1 MENKAVP
8 SIISK
13 IQVATLCVMFF
24 LFPLFFIP
32 GSTDPFSLGKSVI
45 LILGTSIL
53 MLTWAISSIYKRGF
67 IYKSSPFNI
76 PVGIFTIVILAS
88 SLLSKNMYDSLTS
101 SAPLLA
107 ACVLYF
113 AISSIV
119 SNRKSLVTIILS
131 LIAGGV
137 LSALLSIAY
146 YLKLYII
153 PIPEIQS
160 QYFST
165 FGSSIQQI
173 IYLIALFMFPLF
185 SILRQTKTRKLNMS
199 NDMILE
205 FGIGGAIVLGVFF
218 LVISIIT
225 SPAKPI
231 LLPYTYGLQIA
242 AATISQDVSRLF
254 ISFPLGSGYGTFIN
268 DFARFRLQELNS
280 NATLATAYPSYSS
293 SFALDLMT
301 TTGILGILSYLFIV
315 FKALRTRLKDTNPSY
330 FALLILF
337 IVSFFLP
344 FGITSIALIFIL
356 LGIYTSSL
364 FLANDRRVHNTSLSL
379 VAFDQGII
387 SSEDV
392 ARNEKIKSESLILP
406 ILILI
411 LVVLAG
417 GFLSYFTV
425 KLVSADTKLVSS
437 LVIPKGKKVTIQQQ
451 YDMQRSAVLEFPYKS
466 DYHRAFSQLNMNLA
480 NSIANSVPKGSTP
493 SALVQQNIIQL
504 LQQSVNSARI
514 AADIAPLTSTNWANL
529 AQVYRNVIGVGQAAD
544 QFAVAAMNQ
553 AVLLDPTNPF
563 LRLDFGGIY
572 YQLNQLDLAQT
583 QFQTA
588 INLKPD
594 FANAYYNLGHVVE
607 SKGDLTTALSLYE
620 TTLSLARSNPADKK
634 KLEAEINAMKKR
646 ISDANANATS
656 QQNNQVN
663 VEGNQQQQSPIG
675 INAPT
680 AQFPAPK
687 KPVKLAPPPGET
699 ATTTPTPSAAPTA
712 VPTP

>member
-8 SIISK
+8 PIISK
-13 IQVATLCVMFF
+13 VQIAVISVMMF
-24 LFPLFFIP
+24 LLPLFLIP
-32 GSTDPFSLGKSVI
+32 NSTDPFTLGKSIV

-76 PVGIFTIVILAS
+76 PVGIFTLVVLIS
-88 SLLSKNMYDSLTS
+88 SLLSKNMYDSLLA
-101 SAPLLA
+101 SAPILA
-107 ACVLYF
+107 SCVLYF

-119 SNRKSLVTIILS
+119 SQRKSLVTIILA
-131 LIAGGV
+131 LILGGV
-137 LSALLSIAY
+137 LSGLLSVLY
-146 YLKLYII
+146 YLKLYIL
-153 PIPEIQS
+153 PIPEIQN
-160 QYFST
+160 QYFSS

-173 IYLIALFMFPLF
+173 IYLVALFMFPLF
-185 SILRQTKTRKLNMS
+185 SILRQTKTRKLAIS
-199 NDMILE
+199 NDMLLELGVGGGIL
-205 FGIGGAIVLGVFF
+205 LGVFF
-218 LVISIIT
+218 LIISIIT

-254 ISFPLGSGYGTFIN
+254 ISFPFGSGYGTFIN
-268 DFARFRLQELNS
+268 DFARFRLQELNTS
-280 NATLATAYPSYSS
+280 TTFATAYPSYSS

-356 LGIYTSSL
+356 LGVYTSSL

-387 SSEDV
+387 STEDV
-392 ARNEKIKSESLILP
+392 TRNERIKSESLILP
-406 ILILI
+406 IIVLI
-411 LVVLAG
+411 VVVGVG
-417 GFLSYFTV
+417 GFASYFTV
-425 KLVSADTKLVSS
+425 KLASADTKLVSS
-437 LVIPKGKKVTIQQQ
+437 LVIPKGKKLTVQQQ
-451 YDMQRSAVLEFPYKS
+451 YDMQRSAVLDFPYKS

-480 NSIANSVPKGSTP
+480 NSIANSVPRGSTP

-504 LQQSVNSARI
+504 LQQSVNSART
-514 AADIAPLTSTNWANL
+514 AADIAPLSATNWANL

-544 QFAVAAMNQ
+544 QFAIAAMNQ
-553 AVLLDPTNPF
+553 AVLLDPTNPY

-572 YQLNQLDLAQT
+572 YQLNQLDLAQA

-620 TTLSLARSNPADKK
+620 TTLSLARSNPTDKK

-646 ISDANANATS
+646 ITDANANT
-656 QQNNQVN
+656 QNTQVN
-663 VEGNQQQQSPIG
+663 VEGGNQQQTPIG

-680 AQFPAPK
+680 TQFPAPK
-687 KPVKLAPPPGET
+687 KPVKLSPPPGE
-699 ATTTPTPSAAPTA
+699 ATTASPTPSAAAT
-712 VPTP
+712 PTP

>member
-1 MENKAVP
+1 METKMVP
-8 SIISK
+8 PIISK
-13 IQVATLCVMFF
+13 IQIAVLSVMLFS
-24 LFPLFFIP
+24 FPLFLIP
-32 GSTDPFSLGKSVI
+32 ASTDPFTLGKGLI
-45 LILGTSIL
+45 LILGTSL
-53 MLTWAISSIYKRGF
+53 LALTWAISSIYKRGF

-76 PVGIFTIVILAS
+76 PVGLFTLVILIS
-88 SLLSKNMYDSLTS
+88 SLLSKNMYDSLIA
-101 SAPLLA
+101 SAPILA

-113 AISSIV
+113 SISSIV
-119 SNRKSLVTIILS
+119 SNRKSLVIIILS
-131 LIAGGV
+131 LITGGV
-137 LSALLSIAY
+137 ISALISIAY
-146 YLKLYII
+146 YLKLYIL
-153 PIPEIQS
+153 PFPELQS

-185 SILRQTKTRKLNMS
+185 SILRQTKTRKFTMS
-199 NDMILE
+199 NDMLAEI
-205 FGIGGAIVLGVFF
+205 GIAAGIVLGVFF
-218 LVISIIT
+218 LVLSIIT
-225 SPAKPI
+225 SPTKPI

-254 ISFPLGSGYGTFIN
+254 ISFPFGSGFGTFIN
-268 DFARFRLQELNS
+268 DFARFRLQELNTS
-280 NATLATAYPSYSS
+280 TTLATAYPSYSS

-315 FKALRTRLKDTNPSY
+315 FKTLRTRLKDTNPSY

-356 LGIYTSSL
+356 LGVYTASL
-364 FLANDRRVHNTSLSL
+364 FLATDRRVHNTSLSL

-387 SSEDV
+387 STEDV
-392 ARNEKIKSESLILP
+392 ARNERIKSESLILP
-406 ILILI
+406 IIILI
-411 LVVLAG
+411 IMVAVG
-417 GFLSYFTV
+417 GFASFFTV
-425 KLVSADTKLVSS
+425 KLISADTKLVSS
-437 LVIPKGKKVTIQQQ
+437 LVIPKGKKITIQQQ
-451 YDMQRSAVLEFPYKS
+451 YDMQRSAVLDFPYKS
-466 DYHRAFSQLNMNLA
+466 DYHRAFSLLNMNLA

-504 LQQSVNSARI
+504 LQQSVNSART

-572 YQLNQLDLAQT
+572 YQLNQLDLAQA

-620 TTLSLARSNPADKK
+620 TTLSLARSNATDKK
-634 KLEAEINAMKKR
+634 KLEAEISAMKKR
-646 ISDANANATS
+646 ISDSNANSGA
-656 QQNNQVN
+656 QNTQVN
-663 VEGNQQQQSPIG
+663 VEGGNQQQTPIG
-675 INAPT
+675 INSPT
-680 AQFPAPK
+680 TQFPTPK
-687 KPVKLAPPPGET
+687 KPVKLPPPPGET
-699 ATTTPTPSAAPTA
+699 TGPTPASSSAQ
-712 VPTP
+712 